1 LAALVHLHRRRHGVP
16 AESLDHPLH
25 TTNSGGTA
33 WRLRDQTHNV
43 TWDGDSLIV
52 MGNNGVIQMSSQSGG
67 SVQSDQHDNVW
78 KNCFFDNQST
88 ASAYPPFNFQWGMV
102 NVTLQRN
109 VFKSSL
115 STSGEILDVGDIQ
128 GTSNVIDHNTFVSF
142 DPNCTPLTVVPS
154 NWGATSS
161 LTVTNNISYLPGTGT
176 GGSNQAGAVIDVWA
190 NRTFNLNNNLYVYY
204 GKNSTPGDRA
214 VRFRYNCGAGCTSY
228 QYSSAG
234 AGGQLAQLTGKD
246 AASVYGSAMFV
257 DSTRT
262 SFNPTINAGSVAI
275 GRGTSGTDIGA
286 VPFAGVDVTPPSPVG
301 GLTASLVTD
310 QNAVLS
316 WTASGDDGGNGIATA
331 YEMRYLPGSGSL
343 GDGNFSSG
351 TLVTGLPIPAA
362 PGTPQSMAITGLAA
376 NTAYTFGIRVRDEAG
391 NWSSGSYLTV
401 TTTNGDLSPPARIN
415 DLGP

>member
-1 LAALVHLHRRRHGVP
+1 MITNLVFDRNVVDIYCPLGNPAQGDWRPWYISTGAGTVFRRNRWTIRYY
-16 AESLDHPLH
+16 

-109 VFKSSL
+109 VFKSAL

-214 VRFRYNCGAGCTSY
+214 VRFRYTAAPDAPATSTRPP
-228 QYSSAG
+228 G
-234 AGGQLAQLTGKD
+234 P
-246 AASVYGSAMFV
+246 AASSPSSPGRTRHR
-257 DSTRT
+257 ST
-262 SFNPTINAGSVAI
+262 
-275 GRGTSGTDIGA
+275 GA
-286 VPFAGVDVTPPSPVG
+286 RCSWTAPGPASTPPSTRAPSRSG
-301 GLTASLVTD
+301 GVRVVLILAPSL
-310 QNAVLS
+310 S
-316 WTASGDDGGNGIATA
+316 
-331 YEMRYLPGSGSL
+331 PGSTSRPRLRSGAHGVAGHGPKRRAELDSL
-343 GDGNFSSG
+343 
-351 TLVTGLPIPAA
+351 
-362 PGTPQSMAITGLAA
+362 
-376 NTAYTFGIRVRDEAG
+376 R
-391 NWSSGSYLTV
+391 
-401 TTTNGDLSPPARIN
+401 
-415 DLGP
+415 